1 MKTLLIILVIV
12 LGASCSTVFQERVLV
27 RSDDLSERPS
37 WAQVGVTNFV
47 KEGRLFVVGLAEHD
61 VNSRIPAV
69 ARIAD
74 NNARFEISRMITND
88 LAFIFQNMEEGV
100 GEGGDLSRMY
110 ASEISKHMAHGI
122 RQEKRYW
129 EKVQTFDSEG
139 ERVVKLRVYSL
150 ASIKESDIKRAISE
164 VISKDSK
171 LDPQIKEQING
182 HISREIEKLGQNQ

>member
-1 MKTLLIILVIV
+1 
-12 LGASCSTVFQERVLV
+12 
-27 RSDDLSERPS
+27 
-37 WAQVGVTNFV
+37 
-47 KEGRLFVVGLAEHD
+47 
-61 VNSRIPAV
+61 
-69 ARIAD
+69 
-74 NNARFEISRMITND
+74 
-88 LAFIFQNMEEGV
+88 
-100 GEGGDLSRMY
+100 MY

-139 ERVVKLRVYSL
+139 ERVVKLRLYSL